1 MLIVI
6 NLCVFVCVVNEKLLG
21 SRLVIKFLIKDELFI
36 LLFFDN
42 FLVGEGWI

>member
-1 MLIVI
+1 M
-6 NLCVFVCVVNEKLLG
+6 CVVNEKLLG